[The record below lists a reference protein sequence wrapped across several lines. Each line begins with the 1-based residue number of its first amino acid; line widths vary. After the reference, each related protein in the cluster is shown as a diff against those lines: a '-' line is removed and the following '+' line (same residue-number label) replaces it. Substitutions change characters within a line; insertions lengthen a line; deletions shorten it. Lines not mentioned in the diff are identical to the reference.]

1 MSTGVLRFLS
11 DYDLKAVEESCMSFV
26 CDAAFQLIFLLGLLN
41 CLFFFFFYSLLPG
54 SISYVTTLRFN
65 IFSAFKRE
73 DF

>member
-1 MSTGVLRFLS
+1 
-11 DYDLKAVEESCMSFV
+11 MSFV

-41 CLFFFFFYSLLPG
+41 CPFFYSLLPG

-73 DF
+73 DFKWISTHLSPIFLKMSYLIAFYAI